1 MLALAAGPA
10 LRAARAA
17 EPAPA
22 TPPGELVE
30 TNHYV
35 RTLGTR
41 PIAVVKERRYVE
53 GTGKARLVH
62 TVTETRQ
69 RLVVSGHSK
78 VNLST
83 KKTVT
88 LADGQAVS
96 YKESSYDNRSP
107 REITVTVTPDGGGAN
122 VVEFVTSL
130 PGSSEKRT
138 AKVAGPV
145 YFDLDGRALKAAGQL
160 RPGGSMTASVAAVPQ
175 AGIARLTAKVIGK
188 SSRAGRD
195 SFVIEVANVGGRGVA
210 WEIICDGEGRT
221 LELEVGGL
229 VTRKVPEAEAK
240 LPVVAARISNALPT
254 RPLKRRPLRLRRM
267 TLMVA
272 VDRDLP
278 RGTIPAA
285 PGQEVARARDGR
297 YVVVLTE
304 RRPDGRLAALR
315 LTAAERA
322 RFTASTAHIPA
333 EHPALKAA
341 AERVAGAEPEPMIVA
356 DRLVRYVSRRL
367 ANSSRGA
374 SSATALEA
382 FRKRSGDCTE
392 HSALLVA
399 LARSRGIPARRVSGL
414 VHAGRSFIFHQ
425 WAEVYIDDRWVPC
438 DPSKGLLGLPACYLR
453 LGTGSPDDADYRSRS
468 LVLMTSGRIE
478 VLEAK

>member
-1 MLALAAGPA
+1 VLALAACPA
-10 LRAARAA
+10 FRAARAA
-17 EPAPA
+17 ELKPA
-22 TPPGELVE
+22 PPGELVE

-41 PIAVVKERRYVE
+41 RIAVVKERRYVA

-83 KKTVT
+83 KKAVT
-88 LADGQAVS
+88 LADGRAVS
-96 YKESSYDNRSP
+96 YKESSFDNRSP
-107 REITVTVTPDGGGAN
+107 REIEVTVKPEGGGS
-122 VVEFVTSL
+122 VVEFVTRL

-138 AKVAGPV
+138 ARVAGPV
-145 YFDLDGRALKAAGQL
+145 FFDLDGRALKAAGQL

-175 AGIARLTAKVIGK
+175 AGIARLTAKVMGK

-195 SFVIEVANVGGRGVA
+195 SFVIEVANVGGRGVS

-229 VTRKVPEAEAK
+229 VTRKVSEAEAK

-304 RRPDGRLAALR
+304 RRPDGRLPALG

-322 RFTASTAHIPA
+322 RYTASTAHIPA

-478 VLEAK
+478 VLEAR